1 MGASRQKLFLLVI
14 LEGLILAFLGYI
26 IGIAMSHLAMEVL
39 AGYMQDAYR
48 YTFTGRTFLKEEFY
62 LLIGALL
69 IGLIAAI
76 IPAMQAY
83 RTDISETLTES

>member
-1 MGASRQKLFLLVI
+1 
-14 LEGLILAFLGYI
+14 
-26 IGIAMSHLAMEVL
+26 
-39 AGYMQDAYR
+39 
-48 YTFTGRTFLKEEFY
+48 LKEEFY